1 MLNIGGTT
9 GGNPT
14 RVKDGGNGSRSTS
27 VTRRRSGEIIKIEEE
42 DEDEVEEVEAFSP
55 IVSDADETIVEGREE
70 GMVGW
75 VDYSGH
81 Q

>member
-1 MLNIGGTT
+1 MLHIGAT
-9 GGNPT
+9 GSESPARG
-14 RVKDGGNGSRSTS
+14 RDGGNGSRSTS

-42 DEDEVEEVEAFSP
+42 DEDEIEEVEAFSP
-55 IVSDADETIVEGREE
+55 IVGDVDETIAEGREE

-81 Q
+81 

>member
-9 GGNPT
+9 GGNPA
-14 RVKDGGNGSRSTS
+14 RVKDSGNGSRSTS

-55 IVSDADETIVEGREE
+55 ISGDVDETIVEGRDE

-81 Q
+81 